1 MYTIRGDLMRSASH
15 SEASVSQ
22 FELSTLCV
30 CVWGVCC
37 AAAVFAVHTPLLDV
51 TRLSSS
57 VTHNGLK
64 VANLSK
70 GSSSDPTSLECF
82 LFYIFTL

>member
-1 MYTIRGDLMRSASH
+1 MS
-15 SEASVSQ
+15 
-22 FELSTLCV
+22 V
-30 CVWGVCC
+30 CVGLLCSSR
-37 AAAVFAVHTPLLDV
+37 VFAVHTPLLDV
-51 TRLSSS
+51 TPLSSS